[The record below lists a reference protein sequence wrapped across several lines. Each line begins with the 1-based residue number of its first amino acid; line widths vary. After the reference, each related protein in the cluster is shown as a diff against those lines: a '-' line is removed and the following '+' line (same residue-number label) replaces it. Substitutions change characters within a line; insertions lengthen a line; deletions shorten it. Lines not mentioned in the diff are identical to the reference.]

1 MKHRYEGFAEWTLRR
16 GNLHVHSTR
25 SDGGRTP
32 EELVQLYRDANY
44 DFLAFTDHQ
53 VFSNASSLSSRTFL
67 CLDGIEIHGQAA
79 DGTGAHAIAISP
91 DKAIE
96 PSPDFNTALDRSVSA
111 GAFIALAHPHWCGN
125 SFDLLDDPRFDAVEI
140 YNEVC
145 EDICAKGSSVS
156 YWDWALGRGRT
167 VLGVAVDDAHLGGPY
182 QRYARAWVMVKAQR
196 LERAEIVSSLRS
208 GQFYASTGPQFLD
221 IRCEGG
227 TLHVR
232 TSPVR
237 SICAVGRNG
246 KGRQDRS
253 QPTDQLISEARVDIS
268 DWNIADPQDYLR
280 LEIED
285 EHGRRAWTN
294 PL

>member
-1 MKHRYEGFAEWTLRR
+1 MKHRYEGFAEWTLRK

-32 EELVQLYRDANY
+32 EELVQLYRGAGY
-44 DFLAFTDHQ
+44 DFLVFTDHQ
-53 VFSNASSLSSRTFL
+53 VFSDASGLSTCDFL
-67 CLDGIEIHGQAA
+67 CLDGMEIHGQAA

-91 DKAIE
+91 DRAIE
-96 PSPDFNTALDRSVSA
+96 PCVDFNTALDRSARA
-111 GAFIALAHPHWCGN
+111 GAFVALAHPHWSGN
-125 SFDLLDDPRFDAVEI
+125 SLDLLDDPRFDAVEI

-145 EDICAKGSSVS
+145 EDICAKGSSVA
-156 YWDWALGRGRT
+156 YWDWALGRGRS

-182 QRYARAWVMVKAQR
+182 QRYARAWVMVNAR
-196 LERAEIVSSLRS
+196 HLTRSEVMSGLRT

-221 IRCEGG
+221 ICCEEGM
-227 TLHVR
+227 LHVR

-237 SICAVGRNG
+237 SIWAVGPNG

-253 QPTDQLISEARVDIS
+253 QPTDRLLSEAHIDIS
-268 DWNIADPQDYLR
+268 GWNFADARDYLR